1 MEYRKL
7 GKTNELISVLG
18 YGASPLGNV
27 FDVVDEQEG
36 KNAVHYAIDHGVNF
50 FDVSPF
56 YGITLAETRL
66 GKALQG
72 KRKDIFLATK
82 CGRYDLREFD
92 FSAKRIMASIDESL
106 QRLQTDYIDLF
117 QLHDIEFVTKEQIL
131 NEAMPVI
138 EKIKAEFDVLVSI
151 DTMNSK
157 TARRAV
163 QAGADIVN
171 DISGGLADPQMF
183 ASIQDLK
190 CQYIL
195 GHWRGHSD
203 QMDSLASYSDVAREV
218 VAELAEQVS
227 MAVASGISRD
237 RIVVDPGLGFAKDI
251 HHNWD
256 LVNRLDELEALGLPV
271 LVGASRK
278 RFLAHA
284 LNAIDPA
291 SVSMPRRDV
300 ATAVLTALLL
310 QRKLWGVRVHEI
322 QGTKDAIAVVAALK
336 AGQEER

>member
-1 MEYRKL
+1 MIGWTRPKL
-7 GKTNELISVLG
+7 MGVLNVTPDSFSDGGEFLDPASALEQVSLMVGQGAQIIDVGGESTRPGAQRISLQ
-18 YGASPLGNV
+18 
-27 FDVVDEQEG
+27 DEQDR
-36 KNAVHYAIDHGVNF
+36 V
-50 FDVSPF
+50 
-56 YGITLAETRL
+56 L
-66 GKALQG
+66 
-72 KRKDIFLATK
+72 
-82 CGRYDLREFD
+82 
-92 FSAKRIMASIDESL
+92 
-106 QRLQTDYIDLF
+106 
-117 QLHDIEFVTKEQIL
+117 
-131 NEAMPVI
+131 PVI